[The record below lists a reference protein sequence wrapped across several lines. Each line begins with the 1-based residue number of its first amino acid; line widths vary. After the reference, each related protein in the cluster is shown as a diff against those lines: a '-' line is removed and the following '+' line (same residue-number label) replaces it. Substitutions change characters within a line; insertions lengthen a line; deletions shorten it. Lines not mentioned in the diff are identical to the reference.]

1 MPVRDL
7 VLAETPA
14 EEGFAA
20 LDLGGEVDEARVEV
34 LHDAPELVDRVG
46 AARDARVVE
55 CDLLVEGRRGRHVD
69 TAAVPGDLERDLGP
83 RRLRG
88 HERRAVLD
96 EPFGQRPH
104 LVEQRVRLVTREV
117 PRGHPRIIERTV
129 VASQREP
136 AERRIHSTRL
146 TIWLALVALLTF
158 VQFYGRYVAD
168 LEAPDDPLYS
178 ASFAAG
184 SLTQWILLGA
194 IALGLAAGAR
204 HLLALRAPRRVGR
217 ASALAL
223 VTFGVVLGAGAVLSA
238 LGLDPGDEQGLVP
251 DEWPPPDQLV
261 FAANLVLV
269 VLVGPFVEEL
279 LFRGLGFGLLRP
291 FGRAVAVVGSAAAF
305 AALHGLLEGFAL
317 IFLLGLGLAVIREIT
332 GSVLPGY
339 ALHATFNAIAVTA
352 AAVSAAN

>member
-1 MPVRDL
+1 MGDL

-14 EEGFAA
+14 EEDLAA
-20 LDLGGEVDEARVEV
+20 VELRGEVDEARVEV
-34 LHDAPELVDRVG
+34 LHDAAELVDRVH
-46 AARDARVVE
+46 AARDTGVIE
-55 CDLLVEGRRGRHVD
+55 GDLLVEARRGGHVD
-69 TAAVPGDLERDLGP
+69 AAAVPRDLERDLVPLG
-83 RRLRG
+83 LRG
-88 HERRAVLD
+88 HERRTVFD
-96 EPFGQRPH
+96 EPLGQGTH
-104 LVEQRVRLVTREV
+104 LVEERVRLVTSEV
-117 PRGHPRIIERTV
+117 LRRHPRIIERTV
-129 VASQREP
+129 AASQREP

-146 TIWLALVALLTF
+146 TIWLALVALLTIA
-158 VQFYGRYVAD
+158 QFYGRYVAD

-178 ASFAAG
+178 SSFAAG

-204 HLLALRAPRRVGR
+204 YLLALRAPHRVGR

-223 VTFGVVLGAGAVLSA
+223 VTFGVVIGAGAVLSA

-269 VLVGPFVEEL
+269 VLVGPLVEEL

-317 IFLLGLGLAVIREIT
+317 IFLLGLGLALIREVT